1 MAISELPN
9 SSQSLIIKSPQ
20 PNKIKTHQDD
30 VKQMSKEEKSESWK
44 FEHSDGWI
52 SEIKPEKV
60 QF

>member
-1 MAISELPN
+1 MSISELPN
-9 SSQSLIIKSPQ
+9 SGQRLKINSQ
-20 PNKIKTHQDD
+20 PNKMKTHQDD
-30 VKQMSKEEKSESWK
+30 VEQMSKEEKSEGWK